1 MIKQIPGNFKQANS
15 KPWEVTDYED
25 DDNHGADIGQHELT
39 RSSEGENTL
48 FFVKC
53 KNNEY
58 L

>member
-25 DDNHGADIGQHELT
+25 DDNHGADIGQHDLT

-48 FFVKC
+48 FLVKC
-53 KNNEY
+53 KTN
-58 L
+58 